1 MTSPNTQESAMKH
14 TPAGP
19 PPLEE
24 FVGQWAAARELEHLP
39 SLRSTYGQG
48 HVNADLTSLS
58 WLALPPTT
66 VGYHT
71 GVLRIDGNVVPTEAY
86 RWMPYGVQ
94 RVAAVQGLTVETD
107 VRFATGEPAVLWRL
121 SVRNVS
127 PGRRDVRLA
136 QELAAMIADSDV
148 DWGWLYGTPWNHGHH
163 HDFFATEKIRTS
175 VLDDA
180 PLQTHLVPD
189 GARRLRLG
197 KPRIPGIQRDEDD
210 VAMLLDTALPAHTT
224 EDRIEPN
231 LPGASATVRNV
242 TLITAAGHGT
252 PLADAEIDVPVDR
265 DETIALI
272 GLSEGDTLA
281 LDFRLHEADSTGVVL
296 THGNHPDSLQFGVSD
311 GVPWITVGG
320 EHLELGPAVDTAWH
334 RLSVTIS
341 AAGVS
346 AQLDDQQPRRTEP
359 WWRSTRWLAA
369 VDRDVLQVEDT
380 VTGARAHYAFETRP
394 NSLRLDGSRG
404 IATWDLTLDPG
415 ESRTIGFV
423 LDLSS
428 QDAARSRGLARNFHD
443 EFRAVRQWWDL
454 TWESAFTPGNTE
466 FSGYAPTLIADADL
480 ERSYYMGVL
489 AAIYMRNTHA
499 SPIGSIYLSGG
510 PRLGPTTTFFWDT
523 SEWSRVWAMLDPQA
537 LRSWIVAALSSPYDR
552 SLAFDCKNLLPIGNY
567 YSSNDYSIFRTV
579 ENYVAIT
586 GDQSVL
592 EELANGR
599 PILEHLREMAFRPE
613 HNRAAFGA
621 RRLVD
626 FGDDPW
632 TMLEAVPNYKHV
644 VVSFNAEYVGMLR
657 RFAALMR
664 VRGDAA
670 EAERADVLAG
680 DLADAILGQYA
691 GDGRWLISTPDGD
704 ESVGHCLDFQ
714 SVAGNMPDD
723 LPDHVKAELVEF
735 ATQKLL
741 VGDWMIALAA
751 DDPIAPFSDRPDHG
765 ASGAFAAWPANTAYG
780 LARLGARE
788 AAVDFLRRVHRTTGG
803 TIWGQAME
811 LREDGTFFVCERGVH
826 CREVVSGASVPDAI
840 LRIVFDLDGGF
851 GALERA
857 RGVGAAEGAELRNV
871 RAIGFDLPDREQP
884 LTA

>member
-1 MTSPNTQESAMKH
+1 MRY
-14 TPAGP
+14 TPAGVLA
-19 PPLEE
+19 LEE
-24 FVGQWAAARELEHLP
+24 FVGHWTDASELEHLP
-39 SLRSTYGQG
+39 SLRSTFGQG

-71 GVLRIDGNVVPTEAY
+71 GVLRIDGKVAATRKY

-94 RVAAVQGLTVETD
+94 RACVDRDLDVETD

-121 SVRNVS
+121 TVRNDS
-127 PGRRDVRLA
+127 PERREVRLE
-136 QELAAMIADSDV
+136 QELAAMLADSEV
-148 DWGWLYGTPWNHGHH
+148 DWGWLYGTPWNHGHY
-163 HDFFATEKIRTS
+163 HDFFATEKLRAS

-189 GARRLRLG
+189 GVRRLRLG

-231 LPGASATVRNV
+231 LPGAAATVRRMATV
-242 TLITAAGHGT
+242 SADGVETTLV
-252 PLADAEIDVPVDR
+252 ESEVEVPTDHDDTVAL
-265 DETIALI
+265 IAL
-272 GLSEGDTLA
+272 GEGDSIVVE
-281 LDFRLHEADSTGVVL
+281 FRLREPRSSGVVL
-296 THGNHPDSLQFGVSD
+296 THGNHPDSLQFGVAE
-311 GVPWITVGG
+311 GVPWISVGG
-320 EHLELGPAVDTAWH
+320 EYLELGAALDEAWH
-334 RLSVTIS
+334 RLSVTMS
-341 AAGVS
+341 AAGVV
-346 AQLDDQQPRRTEP
+346 AQLDDLEPRRTEP
-359 WWRSTRWLAA
+359 WWSSTRWAAA
-369 VDRDVLQVEDT
+369 VRDGILSVDDT
-380 VTGARAHYAFETRP
+380 VTGARAHYAFDTEPTT
-394 NSLRLDGSRG
+394 LRLDGSRG
-404 IATWDLTLDPG
+404 IATWELVLEPG
-415 ESRTIGFV
+415 ASQTIGVV

-428 QDAARSRGLARNFHD
+428 KHAERAASLARDFAR
-443 EFRAVRQWWDL
+443 EFRAVREWWEH

-466 FSGYAPTLIADADL
+466 FSGYAPTLHADPDL

-489 AAIYMRNTHA
+489 EAIYVRNTHT

-523 SEWSRVWAMLDPQA
+523 SEWSRVWAMLDPEA

-579 ENYVAIT
+579 ENYVAVT

-592 EELANGR
+592 DEDANGR

-613 HNRAAFGA
+613 HHRATFGA
-621 RRLVD
+621 KRLMD

-664 VRGDAA
+664 VRGDVA
-670 EAERADVLAG
+670 EAERAEALAG
-680 DLADAILGQYA
+680 DLADAIVDQYA
-691 GDGRWLISTPDGD
+691 GEGRWIISTPDGD
-704 ESVGHCLDFQ
+704 ETVGHCLDFQ
-714 SVAGNMPDD
+714 AVAGNMPGD
-723 LPDHVKAELVEF
+723 LPDEVKAEMVEF
-735 ATQKLL
+735 ATTKLL

-780 LARLGARE
+780 LARLGARD
-788 AAVDFLRRVHRTTGG
+788 AAIDFLRRVHRTTGG

-851 GALERA
+851 SALERQ
-857 RGVGAAEGAELRNV
+857 RGVREADGAELRNV
-871 RAIGFDLPDREQP
+871 RAIGFDLPAP
-884 LTA
+884 TTAIAEEPVR